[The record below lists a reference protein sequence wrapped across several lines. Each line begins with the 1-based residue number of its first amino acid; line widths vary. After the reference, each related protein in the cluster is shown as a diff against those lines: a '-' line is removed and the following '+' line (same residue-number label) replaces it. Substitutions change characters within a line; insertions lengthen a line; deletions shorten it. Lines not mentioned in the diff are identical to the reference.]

1 MAEPRTPE
9 PARTPGSDVVRAE
22 PPVSRGRPPTRAE
35 IGAHWRLYRRLIGAQ
50 IRSEWQYRTSF
61 VFFVSAQ
68 AMITALELAAI
79 VIILDVVPDL
89 GGWSPAQIA
98 LLYGLAT
105 VPFALTDVIIS
116 PIEDL
121 ATYVRMGTFDRLL
134 LRPMSAL
141 IQLCAME
148 FELRRAGKLIP
159 NVAALVYG
167 LAATDLAWSLGT
179 VARIALALTVGS
191 LIYSALWVTAAAV
204 SFWLVSAKEAT
215 NALTYGG
222 NFSNQYPLH
231 LYPRWIRAVLGWAV
245 PLAFVAYV
253 PAIELMDAPN
263 PLGVPGWFV
272 AASPL
277 VALASLVVAGMVW
290 SAGIRHY
297 QGTGS

>member
-1 MAEPRTPE
+1 MAEVRSPDAVDPSRFRLPV
-9 PARTPGSDVVRAE
+9 GS
-22 PPVSRGRPPTRAE
+22 GRIPTRGE
-35 IGAHWRLYRRLIGAQ
+35 VGAHWRLYRRLIGAQ

-68 AMITALELAAI
+68 ALVTALELAAI

-89 GGWSPAQIA
+89 GGWSPAQVA

-105 VPFALTDVIIS
+105 VPFALTDVLIS
-116 PIEDL
+116 PVEDL
-121 ATYVRMGTFDRLL
+121 STYVRMGTFDRLL

-141 IQLCAME
+141 VQLCAME

-159 NVAALVYG
+159 NVAALVFG
-167 LAATDLAWSLGT
+167 LVANDLAWTIGT
-179 VARIALALTVGS
+179 VMRIALALTVGS
-191 LIYSALWVTAAAV
+191 LIYTALWITAAAV

-253 PAIELMDAPN
+253 PAIELVDAPN
-263 PLGVPGWFV
+263 PLSVPGWFV
-272 AASPL
+272 AASPV
-277 VALASLVVAGMVW
+277 VALASLVAAGMAW

>member
-1 MAEPRTPE
+1 
-9 PARTPGSDVVRAE
+9 VVEVRSLDTVDPSGLR
-22 PPVSRGRPPTRAE
+22 PPVGSGRRPTRDE
-35 IGAHWRLYRRLIGAQ
+35 VGAHWRLYRRLVGAQ

-61 VFFVSAQ
+61 VFFVTAQ

-89 GGWSPAQIA
+89 GGWSPAQVA

-116 PIEDL
+116 PIEEL
-121 ATYVRMGTFDRLL
+121 STYVRMGTFDRLL

-141 IQLCAME
+141 VQLCATE

-159 NVAALVYG
+159 NLAALVVG
-167 LAATDLAWSLGT
+167 LVANDLAWTIGT
-179 VARIALALTVGS
+179 VMRIALALTVGS
-191 LIYSALWVTAAAV
+191 LIYAALWITAAAV

-253 PAIELMDAPN
+253 PAIEILDAPN
-263 PLGVPGWFV
+263 PLSVPGWFV
-272 AASPL
+272 AASPV
-277 VALASLVVAGMVW
+277 VALASLVAAGMAW

>member
-1 MAEPRTPE
+1 MAGDR
-9 PARTPGSDVVRAE
+9 VAE
-22 PPVSRGRPPTRAE
+22 NTVPKNTVPKNTGADEGELV
-35 IGAHWRLYRRLIGAQ
+35 AHWRLYRRLIGAQ

-61 VFFVSAQ
+61 ILFVLAQ

-79 VIILDVVPDL
+79 VIILEVVPDL
-89 GGWSPAQIA
+89 GGWSPAQVA

-116 PIEDL
+116 PVEDL

-134 LRPMSAL
+134 LRPMSAMV
-141 IQLCAME
+141 QLCAME

-159 NVAALVYG
+159 NVAALVVG
-167 LAATDLAWSLGT
+167 LVATDLAWSAAT
-179 VARIALALTVGS
+179 VGRLVLALVVGS
-191 LIYSALWVTAAAV
+191 LIYSALWITAAAI
-204 SFWLVSAKEAT
+204 SFWLVSAQEAT

-222 NFSNQYPLH
+222 NFANQYPLH

-253 PAIELMDAPN
+253 PAIEILEAPN
-263 PLGVPGWFV
+263 PLDVPSWFV
-272 AASPL
+272 AASPV
-277 VALASLVVAGMVW
+277 VALASLGVAWMVW